1 MSGNWYI
8 LYTKPGQEKKVST
21 QLSKKG
27 YESFCPLNYPC
38 SNTADRK
45 RFNGEPLFP
54 RFVFVYLAE
63 SQILT
68 IRNFTGV
75 IQLVHWLSK
84 PAIIKDDE
92 IRVIREF
99 TRIHNNIDISKSFVD
114 SQEDC
119 MVTTVPFMQG
129 DKHSIAPRK
138 AIIKVFLPSLGFT
151 MTAQAE
157 QEEISHMPLIKSGLK
172 MVS

>member
-8 LYTKPGQEKKVST
+8 LYTKAGQEKKVSA

-38 SNTADRK
+38 SDTENRK
-45 RFNGEPLFP
+45 RFNGDPLFP

-68 IRNFTGV
+68 IRNFPGV
-75 IQLVHWLSK
+75 IQMVYWLSK
-84 PAIIKDDE
+84 PAIIKDEE
-92 IRVIREF
+92 IRVIRDF
-99 TRIHNNIDISKSFVD
+99 TRIHSNIDISKSFVD
-114 SQEDC
+114 AQEDC
-119 MVTTVPFMQG
+119 MVTTVPFLQG

-138 AIIKVFLPSLGFT
+138 SILKVFLPSLGFT

-157 QEEISHMPLIKSGLK
+157 LEELKNMPMAKTGLK

>member
-27 YESFCPLNYPC
+27 YDSFCPLNYPC
-38 SNTADRK
+38 SNTEDRK

-68 IRNFTGV
+68 IRNFSGV
-75 IQLVHWLSK
+75 IQMVYWLSK

-92 IRVIREF
+92 IRMIRDF
-99 TRIHNNIDISKSFVD
+99 TRFHSNIDISKSFVD
-114 SQEDC
+114 AQEDC
-119 MVTTVPFMQG
+119 MVTTVPYLQS

-138 AIIKVFLPSLGFT
+138 AIVKVFLPSLGFT
-151 MTAQAE
+151 MSAQVE
-157 QEEISHMPLIKSGLK
+157 QEDLKNMPIAKTGLK